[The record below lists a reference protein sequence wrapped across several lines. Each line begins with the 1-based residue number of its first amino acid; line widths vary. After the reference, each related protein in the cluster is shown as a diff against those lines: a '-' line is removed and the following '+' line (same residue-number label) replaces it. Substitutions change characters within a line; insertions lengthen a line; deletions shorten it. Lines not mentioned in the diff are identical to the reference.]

1 MLNAILLL
9 SIVILIVWLL
19 YACAHVPELP
29 TLEETD
35 DETECGVDP
44 TERRHERQPL
54 GLRCTH
60 GNYPETCAPCGHPGY
75 GSSSPKLSESPK

>member
-44 TERRHERQPL
+44 TERRHERK
-54 GLRCTH
+54 
-60 GNYPETCAPCGHPGY
+60 
-75 GSSSPKLSESPK
+75 S